1 MNPCRMHFGKMFLL
15 LSALSSGFSSGA
27 DEPGIWQLIR
37 TSLPILPM
45 RMEDSLDQLRKRP
58 YPFDDWIA
66 RHGKRYFPKW
76 DRQAQLRWLTELLQI
91 SDAGSTTALIEVAQE
106 NAMLLVWDL
115 HAMQLPSKQRKRV
128 RHALGCSITLKYW
141 RNTLEVTPDGTYV
154 LRLKDLRDGAEC
166 AFRAR
171 CGRIPETGK
180 LMVVRSNSD
189 LEVGYWIE
197 RTVRNGKEIRFE
209 SPFKVLFAVRRDAET
224 NLWFETGSWDEV
236 RKKNPAVTV
245 YEEIRNVPVCFGIT
259 DGKKV
264 FQTFRLREE
273 ARRFKQGELRS
284 ADILQS
290 QEMKMTKR

>member
-1 MNPCRMHFGKMFLL
+1 MRFVKKILL
-15 LSALSSGFSSGA
+15 PAVLSFCFSSVA
-27 DEPGIWQLIR
+27 DEPGIGHLIR
-37 TSLPILPM
+37 TSLPFFSM
-45 RMEDSLDQLRKRP
+45 RKEDSLELLRKQP
-58 YPFDDWIA
+58 DPFDYWIS
-66 RHGKRYFPKW
+66 RHGKRYFSKW
-76 DRQAQLRWLTELLQI
+76 DRQSQLRWLTELLQI
-91 SDAGSTTALIEVAQE
+91 SDAGSTTALMAVAEE
-106 NAMLLVWDL
+106 NDMQLVWDF
-115 HAMQLPSKQRKRV
+115 HAMQLPPKQRQRV
-128 RHALGCSITLKYW
+128 RHALGYSITHKYW

-166 AFRAR
+166 VFRAR

-236 RKKNPAVTV
+236 RKKTPAVTV
-245 YEEIRNVPVCFGIT
+245 YEEIRNVPVCSGIT
-259 DGKKV
+259 DGQKV

-273 ARRFKQGELRS
+273 ARRFKRGELCS